1 MVAIIFGSN
10 LCCDSGVLL
19 INHMGWLTDLFTDT
33 PLAPEL
39 REKLASVESEVDG
52 LKTDNVLLKDD
63 LREAKA
69 QVLRLEKKLDEF
81 THRPELDD
89 TDLQMLKEIALT
101 TDPEISFLAGKLNE
115 EKGVLEFRL
124 QRLVDLDYLST
135 WSIGGSERYSLEPKG
150 REYLVKHNAI
160 K

>member
-1 MVAIIFGSN
+1 
-10 LCCDSGVLL
+10 
-19 INHMGWLTDLFTDT
+19 MGWLTDNFKET
-33 PLAPEL
+33 PLSPQL
-39 REKLASVESEVDG
+39 REKLAAVESEVDA

-63 LREAKA
+63 LREARA

-89 TDLQMLKEIALT
+89 TDVQILREIALT
-101 TDPEISFLAGKLNE
+101 TDPEITYLSRRLAV

-124 QRLVDLDYLST
+124 ERLADIDYLST

-150 REYLVKHNAI
+150 REYLVKHNLI
-160 K
+160 S

>member
-1 MVAIIFGSN
+1 
-10 LCCDSGVLL
+10 
-19 INHMGWLTDLFTDT
+19 MGWLTDIFKET
-33 PLAPEL
+33 PLSPQL
-39 REKLASVESEVDG
+39 REKLAAVESEVDA

-63 LREAKA
+63 LREARA

-89 TDLQMLKEIALT
+89 TDVQILREIALT
-101 TDPEISFLAGKLNE
+101 TDPEITYLSRRLAV

-124 QRLVDLDYLST
+124 ERLADIDYLST

-150 REYLVKHNAI
+150 REYLVKHNLI
-160 K
+160 S